1 MSSISHTIAAIVNKF
16 FPEFKHQLYIS
27 GINKTVKGFVELSIG
42 LSFVMTSVMLA
53 IVAIFMMMVERS
65 LAEIASAL
73 GIAFIVCFP
82 LFFILIFRIPAYNIK
97 RLSAK
102 IEGEV
107 AVTGRRLLIQ
117 LESGKSL
124 VNAILDIARHQKR
137 SSKALEIV
145 AYELYMGKP
154 LEQAIK
160 EAVRNSPSRTFK
172 KIFIQIRNSLKTG
185 ADLKHTLRITLE
197 DITKEKIIEFETFS
211 KKINTLGLFYMI
223 FGTIGPSLGVVAFV
237 VLLALLKVQIT
248 LATLSVFIIVVMM
261 TQFLFIAIFS
271 RMRPLLEI

>member
-1 MSSISHTIAAIVNKF
+1 VNSISHTIAAIVNKW
-16 FPEFKHQLYIS
+16 FPDFKHQLYVS
-27 GINKTVKGFVELSIG
+27 GINKTVKSFVEF
-42 LSFVMTSVMLA
+42 SFLISLLMSAV
-53 IVAIFMMMVERS
+53 IVI
-65 LAEIASAL
+65 IL
-73 GIAFIVCFP
+73 GIFLRIIERPWDETLRLTAITFAICFI
-82 LFFILIFRIPAYNIK
+82 LFFIVIFRIPAYNIK
-97 RLSAK
+97 RLAQK

-124 VNAILDIARHQKR
+124 VNSILDIARHEKV
-137 SSKALEIV
+137 SSKSLEIV

-154 LEQAIK
+154 LEQAIRD
-160 EAVRNSPSRTFK
+160 AIRNSPSETFK

-185 ADLKHTLRITLE
+185 ADLKHTLRVTLE
-197 DITKEKIIEFETFS
+197 DITKEKMIEFQTFG

-237 VLLALLKVQIT
+237 VLLALLKVKIT
-248 LATLSVFIIVVMM
+248 LVTLSAFLVVVFI
-261 TQFLFIAIFS
+261 TQMLFIAIFS